1 MNRCKSRWFTFALST
16 RSCEDVNRC
25 RCRFAR
31 RWRGRY
37 SFDESS
43 EVVVAWLLSGEA
55 VVVVPRATPSLE
67 DMKIFQKKMRPE
79 IWWYEELWYN
89 SYEAISETDT
99 KAQKYSSSF
108 ILSLSFLS
116 LIYLKFGDMKSCG
129 IIHMKQF
136 QRLRREIRR
145 VLDSMVWG
153 REEKEEEEEEWNA
166 QDAANS
172 VNAALCMSS
181 L

>member
-1 MNRCKSRWFTFALST
+1 MK
-16 RSCEDVNRC
+16 
-25 RCRFAR
+25 
-31 RWRGRY
+31 RY
-37 SFDESS
+37 
-43 EVVVAWLLSGEA
+43 G
-55 VVVVPRATPSLE
+55 
-67 DMKIFQKKMRPE
+67 IFH
-79 IWWYEELWYN
+79 
-89 SYEAISETDT
+89 EAISENGT